1 MSMSLRHVK
10 QDLAALKLLKLKAGI
25 NSKHWDDVSVN
36 IIEVTKHIQNELNKF
51 LHYQTLITEGDHNG
65 GKFYSKF
72 FPDDV
77 EKAAA
82 LELKKDTSINPDH
95 YIKEIN
101 DVIFNQPDLS
111 VIEKFVAN
119 NELET
124 YEYESRG
131 VLNSQIDAVNTRI
144 VKLIL
149 EQLAYDNLDLG
160 LCCYWINVLE
170 AGNYL
175 AELENDRLENLE
187 DGIVES
193 REVVEG
199 FETINKQLNYYEGVV
214 LSFDASELISGM
226 EGSNIIDSIK
236 KAGTIAYETIMAT
249 LKSIKEYIQGDSE
262 EQIKAT
268 IASCREVMEGVKSI
282 DPNTPIKE
290 GPITKATTYF
300 KSMLGSPKVV
310 QTLESDDDCK
320 DIQSE
325 LEQIKTI
332 SEGASNCKTAGE
344 LSKFFDSLGKATVE
358 TINRVTD
365 TLNRKLTEAEK
376 NANQLRNPKLP
387 KESDPAEVAQGVK
400 QENKEVSDEAKAIT
414 KTCQTLTS
422 IRNGLASVLTSI
434 KTNAGKIKET
444 KVESEFK
451 G

>member
-1 MSMSLRHVK
+1 MSMSLRHIK
-10 QDLAALKLLKLKAGI
+10 QDLVALKLLKLQAGI
-25 NSKHWDDVSVN
+25 NTKHWGNASVN
-36 IIEVTKHIQNELNKF
+36 VNEITNRIQQELNKF
-51 LHYQTLITEGDHNG
+51 LHYQTLITEGSHSG
-65 GKFYSKF
+65 GVFLSKY
-72 FPDDV
+72 FPGDV
-77 EKAAA
+77 EAAA
-82 LELKKDTSINPDH
+82 DLVLRQDGNIDKDKYTS
-95 YIKEIN
+95 EIN
-101 DVIFNQPDLS
+101 KLVFDLPCRDT
-111 VIEKFVAN
+111 IYKFVKGT
-119 NELET
+119 EIET

-131 VLNSQIDAVNTRI
+131 ALNSQIDLANTRI

-170 AGNYL
+170 AGDYL

-268 IASCREVMEGVKSI
+268 IASCREVMDGVKSI

>member
-1 MSMSLRHVK
+1 MSMYLRHIK
-10 QDLAALKLLKLKAGI
+10 QDLVALKLLKLQANI
-25 NSKHWDDVSVN
+25 NTKNWDNVSLSVN
-36 IIEVTKHIQNELNKF
+36 ELTKRIQQELNKF
-51 LHYQTLITEGDHNG
+51 LQYQTLITEGSHEG
-65 GKFYSKF
+65 GVFRSQY
-72 FPDDV
+72 FPGDV
-77 EKAAA
+77 EQAAD
-82 LELKKDTSINPDH
+82 LVLKKDDNIDKDN
-95 YIKEIN
+95 YISEIN
-101 DVIFNQPDLS
+101 NLVFNLPCKEEID
-111 VIEKFVAN
+111 KFVRS
-119 NELET
+119 NEIEM

-131 VLNSQIDAVNTRI
+131 VLNERISLANTRI

-160 LCCYWINVLE
+160 LCCYWVNVLE
-170 AGNYL
+170 AGDYL

-199 FETINKQLNYYEGVV
+199 FESINKQLNYYEGVV

-236 KAGTIAYETIMAT
+236 KAGTAAYEVIVGT

-300 KSMLGSPKVV
+300 KSMLASPKVV
-310 QTLESDDDCK
+310 QTLETDPDCK

-332 SEGASNCKTAGE
+332 SETVTNCKTAGE
-344 LSKFFDSLGKATVE
+344 LSKFFDSLGKSTVE

-365 TLNRKLTEAEK
+365 TLNRKLAEAEK
-376 NANQLRNPKLP
+376 QANQLRNPKLP

-400 QENKEVSDEAKAIT
+400 QENKEVSDEAKAAA